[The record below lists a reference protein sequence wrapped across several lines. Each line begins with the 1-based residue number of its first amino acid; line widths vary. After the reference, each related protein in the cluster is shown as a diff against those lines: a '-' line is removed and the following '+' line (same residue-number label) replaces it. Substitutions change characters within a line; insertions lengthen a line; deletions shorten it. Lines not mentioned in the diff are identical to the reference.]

1 MNSLC
6 IPALVVLISAAGA
19 LTTPAALAAETAA
32 TATATATTTATA
44 TAAAA
49 ATATNQPAAVP
60 AASKAPTTA
69 PGAASERLVRNGAV
83 VDFSVTPA
91 GRIKTL
97 TEGEFADV
105 RFRLTD
111 EASGQALRTGTPGA
125 WMDMAQLIQ
134 GQGAEQKSCKDKVSL
149 YLKGVVGIRPM
160 IDLNSYFVVLMNND
174 STISVVD
181 PVVSMAGATSTFA
194 SVLLKGPGADWV
206 TSDRERR
213 LYVSMP
219 RVNQI
224 AVLDTDN
231 FKVIDNIDAGKT
243 PVRVAQQPDGRYL
256 WVGNNPNE
264 EAASGVT
271 VIDTETRKNVG
282 FVATGAGHH
291 EIAFSAD
298 SKLAFVTNRNAGT
311 VTVIDVA
318 TRQVRKTLATGTQP
332 ISVAYSALSQSVYVA
347 DGKDGSVA
355 VIDADKLEI
364 VKRIALKPGL
374 GPLRIS
380 PDGRFAL
387 LLNPRE
393 DLVHVIDVS
402 TNEAVQDVEV
412 PGQPFQLMFS
422 KTFAYVRSMHS
433 ERVRMITLAS
443 LGKGNQPVVQSFAA
457 GSAAPGPGAGAVIAD
472 TVANAAGEGTIFV
485 VNPADGS
492 TYYYMEG
499 MNAPSSNYR
508 VYGSSPRAVTVVD
521 RSLKEVEPGVFE
533 GRVRIPVAGNYD
545 VAFMMQSPQVLHC
558 FSAQVLENPALAK
571 TIEPL
576 QIEYQTTQR
585 QFKVGESAAIRFR
598 LRDGSTQLPMVGLN
612 SVKALYYRAPG
623 RNRTE
628 VPVVEI
634 GDGVYEARVALAEA
648 GAWYVYVGVPSMK
661 IGYERLAFY
670 SLQAMSKADP
680 KSALATR

>member
-6 IPALVVLISAAGA
+6 SPALAVLVLAAGVW
-19 LTTPAALAAETAA
+19 TTPAAFAAETAA
-32 TATATATTTATA
+32 VGKPTTGAQATPTAAL
-44 TAAAA
+44 TAAA
-49 ATATNQPAAVP
+49 
-60 AASKAPTTA
+60 
-69 PGAASERLVRNGAV
+69 PGAVTERLVRNGAV
-83 VDFSVTPA
+83 IDFSITPA

-111 EASGQALRTGTPGA
+111 ESSGQALRTGTPGA

-134 GQGAEQKSCKDKVSL
+134 GKGAEQKSCKDKVSL

-160 IDLNSYFVVLMNND
+160 VDLNSYFVVLMNND

-213 LYVSMP
+213 LYISMP
-219 RVNQI
+219 RANQV
-224 AVLDTDN
+224 AVIDTDG

-243 PVRVAQQPDGRYL
+243 PVRVALQPDGRYL
-256 WVGNNPNE
+256 WVGNNPNDD
-264 EAASGVT
+264 AASGVT
-271 VIDTETRKNVG
+271 VIDTETRKSVG

-291 EIAFSAD
+291 EITFSVD
-298 SKLAFVTNRNAGT
+298 SKLAFVSNRNAGT

-318 TRQVRKTLATGTQP
+318 TRQVSKTLATGTQP
-332 ISVAYSALSQSVYVA
+332 ISLAYSALSRSVYVA

-355 VIDADKLEI
+355 VIDGDKLEI
-364 VKRIALKPGL
+364 VKRVALKPGL

-402 TNEAVQDVEV
+402 TNEAVQDVDI

-422 KTFAYVRSMHS
+422 KTFAYVRAMHS

-443 LGKGNQPVVQSFAA
+443 LGKGKQAVVQSFAA
-457 GSAAPGPGAGAVIAD
+457 GAAAPGAGAGAVIAD

-533 GRVRIPVAGNYD
+533 GRVRIPVAGTYD

-558 FSAQVLENPALAK
+558 FSAQAKENPTLARQ
-571 TIEPL
+571 IDPL
-576 QIEYQTTQR
+576 QIEYHTTQR
-585 QFKVGESAAIRFR
+585 QFQVGQSAAIRFR
-598 LRDGSTQLPMVGLN
+598 LFDGATRQPKIGMSG
-612 SVKALYYRAPG
+612 VKALYFRAPG

-628 VPVVEI
+628 VPVVEV
-634 GDGVYEARVALAEA
+634 GDGVYEARVALADA
-648 GAWYVYVGVPSMK
+648 GAWYVYVGVPSQK
-661 IGYERLAFY
+661 IGYERLPFY
-670 SLQAMSKADP
+670 SLQAMSKSDP

>member
-6 IPALVVLISAAGA
+6 SPALAVLVLAAGVW
-19 LTTPAALAAETAA
+19 TTPAAFAAEAAAVGKPTTGAQATPTAA
-32 TATATATTTATA
+32 L
-44 TAAAA
+44 TAAA
-49 ATATNQPAAVP
+49 
-60 AASKAPTTA
+60 
-69 PGAASERLVRNGAV
+69 PGAVTERLVRNGAV
-83 VDFSVTPA
+83 IDFSITPA

-111 EASGQALRTGTPGA
+111 ESSGQALRTGTPGA

-160 IDLNSYFVVLMNND
+160 VDLNSYFVVLMNND

-213 LYVSMP
+213 LYISMP
-219 RVNQI
+219 RANQV
-224 AVLDTDN
+224 AVVDTDG

-243 PVRVAQQPDGRYL
+243 PVRVALQPDGRYL
-256 WVGNNPNE
+256 WVGNNPNDD
-264 EAASGVT
+264 AASGVT
-271 VIDTETRKNVG
+271 VIDTETRKSVG

-291 EIAFSAD
+291 EITFSVD
-298 SKLAFVTNRNAGT
+298 SKLAFVSNRNAGT

-318 TRQVRKTLATGTQP
+318 TRQVSKTLATGTQP
-332 ISVAYSALSQSVYVA
+332 ISLAYSTLSRSVYVA

-355 VIDADKLEI
+355 VIDGDKLEI

-402 TNEAVQDVEV
+402 TNEAVQDVDV

-422 KTFAYVRSMHS
+422 RTFAYVRAMHS

-443 LGKGNQPVVQSFAA
+443 LGKGKQPVVQSFAA
-457 GSAAPGPGAGAVIAD
+457 GAAAPGPGAGAVIAD

-533 GRVRIPVAGNYD
+533 GRVRIPVAGTYD

-558 FSAQVLENPALAK
+558 FSAQAKENPTLARQ
-571 TIEPL
+571 IDPL

-598 LRDGSTQLPMVGLN
+598 LLDGATQQPKIGMTG
-612 SVKALYYRAPG
+612 VKALYFRAPG
-623 RNRTE
+623 RSRTE
-628 VPVVEI
+628 VPVVEV
-634 GDGVYEARVALAEA
+634 GDGVYEARVALADA
-648 GAWYVYVGVPSMK
+648 GAWYVYVGVPALK
-661 IGYERLAFY
+661 IGYERLPFY
-670 SLQAMSKADP
+670 SLQAMSKSDP